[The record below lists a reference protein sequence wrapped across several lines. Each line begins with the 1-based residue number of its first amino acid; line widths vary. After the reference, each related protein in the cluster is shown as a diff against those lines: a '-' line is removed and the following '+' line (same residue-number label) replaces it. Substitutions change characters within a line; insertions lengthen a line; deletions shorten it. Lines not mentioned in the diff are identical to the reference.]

1 MNKNIDIK
9 MVKYP
14 YLAKCECCN
23 RVKDI
28 FYKANIY
35 YVDPENPEGEKK
47 YVMGDLDF
55 CKNCGDNFARAIGNE
70 QEPNESTVKT
80 FKF

>member
-1 MNKNIDIK
+1 MNKYIDIV

-28 FYKANIY
+28 FYKGIIY
-35 YVDPENPEGEKK
+35 SVESKKENQNF
-47 YVMGDLDF
+47 VMGDLDF
-55 CKNCGDNFARAIGNE
+55 CKNCGDNFAKAIGNE
-70 QEPNESTVKT
+70 QEPNEHTIKE

>member
-1 MNKNIDIK
+1 MNKYIK
-9 MVKYP
+9 INMVKYP

-28 FYKANIY
+28 FYKAIIY
-35 YVDPENPEGEKK
+35 SVESEEQKHDFI
-47 YVMGDLDF
+47 MGDLDF
-55 CKNCGDNFARAIGNE
+55 CKNCGDNFSKAIGNE
-70 QEPNESTVKT
+70 EPPNELTIKE

>member
-1 MNKNIDIK
+1 MEENKYIK
-9 MVKYP
+9 IELVKYP

-28 FYKANIY
+28 FYKSIICS
-35 YVDPENPEGEKK
+35 VEERKTSK
-47 YVMGDLDF
+47 YIVGDLDF
-55 CKNCGDNFARAIGNE
+55 CKNCGDNFSKALGNE
-70 QEPNESTVKT
+70 TAPNESTIKE